1 MIQWHD
7 HATIIQW
14 HDPAGLAP
22 RLDDR
27 RPDGDVRGRDA
38 LPQGLCGQPLPP
50 AHDPSS
56 LYSLPL
62 PPPDRKTCAINPS
75 MCRPPP
81 ACGVAVAASN
91 PPLSLSPPP
100 IRPHHGRCRRGPAGA
115 DLDALLQAA
124 RRSQSPLL
132 CARRRP
138 LPCAPLPVASASA
151 LWPLPCAPVL
161 LCPMPAASGA
171 WRELT
176 EVSGGSLCPRPAG
189 HGPPK
194 RWCNPA

>member
-1 MIQWHD
+1 M
-7 HATIIQW
+7 T
-14 HDPAGLAP
+14 
-22 RLDDR
+22 
-27 RPDGDVRGRDA
+27 
-38 LPQGLCGQPLPP
+38 PQGWHRDSTIVDRMGTYGAGTPYRKACAANPSPLYGC
-50 AHDPSS
+50 AHNPSS